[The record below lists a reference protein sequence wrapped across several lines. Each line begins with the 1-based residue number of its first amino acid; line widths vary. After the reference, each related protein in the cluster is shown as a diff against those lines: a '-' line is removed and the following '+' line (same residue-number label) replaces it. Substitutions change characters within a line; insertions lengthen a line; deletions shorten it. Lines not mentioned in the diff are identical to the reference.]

1 MGVYFSHWIVL
12 MLIFL
17 TLLIV
22 SARIR
27 NKVGYNLI
35 FMNQVITILAS
46 MTIVCYMMYTVS
58 PDVIERF
65 HSRYLYITNIFVI
78 VGIIRYLQVVTGTG
92 SWADSSP
99 RQPVPMT
106 TADVLLKDHFIQLC
120 IIGLGITF
128 CLLHCLAVS
137 SD

>member
-12 MLIFL
+12 MFIFL

-58 PDVIERF
+58 PEVIEHF
-65 HSRYLYITNIFVI
+65 HCPYLYITNIFVI
-78 VGIIRYLQVVTGTG
+78 VGIIRYLQIIFVEVKNY
-92 SWADSSP
+92 SP
-99 RQPVPMT
+99 VK
-106 TADVLLKDHFIQLC
+106 VLLKDQFIQLC
-120 IIGLGITF
+120 ILGWGISF
-128 CLLHCLAVS
+128 VLLCCCS
-137 SD
+137 SRFRESPAIL

>member
-1 MGVYFSHWIVL
+1 MELYFSHWIIL
-12 MLIFL
+12 MIIFL
-17 TLLIV
+17 ALLIV
-22 SARIR
+22 FAKRR
-27 NKVGYNLI
+27 NKDGCNPT
-35 FMNQVITILAS
+35 FMNQVISILAS

-78 VGIIRYLQVVTGTG
+78 VGIIRYLQIIFVEVKNPSHT
-92 SWADSSP
+92 
-99 RQPVPMT
+99 
-106 TADVLLKDHFIQLC
+106 DVLLKDHFIQLC

-137 SD
+137 CD

>member
-12 MLIFL
+12 MFIFL

-65 HSRYLYITNIFVI
+65 HSRYIYITNIFVI
-78 VGIIRYLQVVTGTG
+78 VGIIRYLQIIFVEVKNPSHT
-92 SWADSSP
+92 
-99 RQPVPMT
+99 
-106 TADVLLKDHFIQLC
+106 DVLLKDHFIQLC

>member
-1 MGVYFSHWIVL
+1 MGAYFSHWIVL
-12 MLIFL
+12 MFIFL

-78 VGIIRYLQVVTGTG
+78 VGIIRYLQIIFVEVKNY
-92 SWADSSP
+92 SP
-99 RQPVPMT
+99 VK
-106 TADVLLKDHFIQLC
+106 VLLKDQFIQLC
-120 IIGLGITF
+120 ILGWGISF
-128 CLLHCLAVS
+128 VLLCCCS
-137 SD
+137 SRFRESPAIL